1 MFIFIF
7 ILIILIAIFLIYA
20 LWLINKDSSNAM
32 AILCGIL
39 LAIFCTG
46 LFKLISEYYL

>member
-1 MFIFIF
+1 MFIPIL
-7 ILIILIAIFLIYA
+7 ILIILIVVFLVYA
-20 LWLINKDSSNAM
+20 LWLINKDSSNAI

-39 LAIFCTG
+39 LVIFCIG